1 MGAPRFTLIHVGLHF
16 DEVWREN
23 LRRTKL
29 LWMTLTVLKTLLMTT
44 MSKYYMHIHNIY
56 SMALDLW
63 WVVTTEVAADNNL
76 TLLSLL
82 ASFVD
87 LMQAFDV

>member
-1 MGAPRFTLIHVGLHF
+1 VGLHF

-44 MSKYYMHIHNIY
+44 MSKYYY

-63 WVVTTEVAADNNL
+63 WMVTTEVAADNNL

>member
-44 MSKYYMHIHNIY
+44 MSKYYY

-63 WVVTTEVAADNNL
+63 WMVTTEVAADNNL